1 MAAATTLIIGASH
14 AGVQTAA
21 SLRDNGYDGR
31 IVMVSD
37 EAHLPY
43 HRPPLSK
50 TLAKPGGAALQVLR
64 SAAFFDDRRIEFIP
78 ETRIASLAPAE
89 RRVLT
94 ADGAAIDYESLVLA
108 TGARPLMPP
117 IPGRHLDGVM
127 TLRSLDDALRLGE
140 ALQGAGHVA
149 IIGGGMIGLEFAAVA
164 AGEGRQVTVIEAA
177 PRILG
182 RAVSAETA
190 GYLAAEHRKRGV
202 TIVTGDSV
210 REIEGQTRV
219 GAVVTQG
226 GLRVPADLV
235 LIAVG
240 AVANAEL
247 GGHIGIG
254 NRDGFQVNS
263 GLETV
268 APSIYAVGDC
278 AFHPNTHAGAAL
290 RIESVQ
296 NATDQG
302 RTVAAA
308 LTGGKARY
316 TALPWFWS
324 DQYQLKLQIA
334 GVTQG
339 HDLAV
344 SRRDG
349 TDGRLTVFCFRQ
361 GRLAGIETINN
372 ARTHM
377 AARRLLGAGMS
388 ITAAEAADTDFDIGA
403 AAKLIAAAE

>member
-1 MAAATTLIIGASH
+1 MADATTLIIGASH

-31 IVMVSD
+31 IVMISD

-64 SAAFFDDRRIEFIP
+64 SARFFEDRRIEFVP
-78 ETRIASLAPAE
+78 DTRIASLAPVE
-89 RRVLT
+89 RRVVT
-94 ADGAAIDYESLVLA
+94 ADGAVIDYDALVLA
-108 TGARPLMPP
+108 TGARPLLPP
-117 IPGRHLDGVM
+117 IPGRDLDGVM

-190 GYLAAEHRKRGV
+190 NQLAAEHRRRGV

-210 REIEGQTRV
+210 LAIEGEKRV
-219 GAVVTQG
+219 SAVVTKA

-240 AVANAEL
+240 AIANAEL
-247 GGHIGIG
+247 AGDIGIG
-254 NRDGFQVNS
+254 NRDGIQVDA
-263 GLETV
+263 GLATTV
-268 APSIYAVGDC
+268 PGIYAVGDC
-278 AFHPNTHAGAAL
+278 AHHPSTHAGAAM

-324 DQYQLKLQIA
+324 DQYELKLQIA
-334 GVTQG
+334 GITQG

-349 TDGRLTVFCFRQ
+349 PDGRLTVFCFRQ
-361 GRLAGIETINN
+361 GRLVGVESINN

-377 AARRLLGAGMS
+377 AARRLLGAGMT
-388 ITAAEAADTDFDIGA
+388 ITAAEAADPDFDIGA